1 MAQMLNP
8 GGFGGGRK
16 YLPPSLPTERPSVYL
31 SSIGRVDAPEPP
43 LVVEF
48 VGITEDQQR
57 SAIGGFPGGK
67 RFVLAAPRV
76 PGGLLRQ
83 S

>member
-1 MAQMLNP
+1 MAQMLNLR
-8 GGFGGGRK
+8 GFGGGRK
-16 YLPPSLPTERPSVYL
+16 HMPPSLPPERPSFYL
-31 SSIGRVDAPEPP
+31 SSVGRADAPEPP

-48 VGITEDQQR
+48 VGITEAQQR
-57 SAIGGFPGGK
+57 AAIGAFPGGK
-67 RFVLAAPRV
+67 RFVLAAPQM

>member
-1 MAQMLNP
+1 MAQMLSP
-8 GGFGGGRK
+8 RGFGGGRE
-16 YLPPSLPTERPSVYL
+16 YLPPSLPLERPSTFIT
-31 SSIGRVDAPEPP
+31 SIGRADAPEPP

-57 SAIGGFPGGK
+57 AAVSGFPGGK

-76 PGGLLRQ
+76 PPRLQRQ

>member
-1 MAQMLNP
+1 MAQMLSPN
-8 GGFGGGRK
+8 GFGGGRK
-16 YLPPSLPTERPSVYL
+16 YLPPSPPRERPSVYL
-31 SSIGRVDAPEPP
+31 NSIGRADAPEPP

-57 SAIGGFPGGK
+57 AAIRAFPGGK
-67 RFVLAAPRV
+67 RFVLAAPRI

>member
-1 MAQMLNP
+1 MAQMLSP
-8 GGFGGGRK
+8 RGFGGGRE
-16 YLPPSLPTERPSVYL
+16 LMPPSLPRERPSGYIA
-31 SSIGRVDAPEPP
+31 SIGRADAPEPQ

-57 SAIGGFPGGK
+57 AAIGAFPGGK
-67 RFVLAAPRV
+67 RFVLAAPRI
-76 PGGLLRQ
+76 PDGLLRQ

>member
-1 MAQMLNP
+1 MAQMLSP
-8 GGFGGGRK
+8 KGFGGGRR
-16 YLPPSLPTERPSVYL
+16 YLPPSPPPERPSCYVT
-31 SSIGRVDAPEPP
+31 SIGRADAPEPQ

-57 SAIGGFPGGK
+57 AAINAFPGGK
-67 RFVLAAPRV
+67 RFVLAAPRL